1 MILRSLVVGAL
12 VLVSC
17 GTLKDDGHSGAL
29 GGSNATA
36 APTQTAGRPVGVP
49 ASGDIRVTD
58 DFGGWSIDRP
68 ATWFDMPQ
76 AMHGVAVRNLAFG
89 LNDFPPPPGSVG
101 LSLRLEPVHP
111 GEEGLDLET
120 FASRRV
126 WTATCAACRK
136 ILERGDLSIAGEPAK
151 FFSVYQNQPSPLEQ
165 FEPHLYWLVRSP
177 FFADRVLVVTGGPTT
192 SPGREQLERIVAT
205 VQFFR
210 PAAPILAPTRTKAEV
225 IASISGPGRTITRSE
240 AKLMLYRD
248 FERTYNDVLRAA
260 SGGPTAVYAAI
271 DPDTLVWVVAF
282 TGSGFTP
289 MKGGPP
295 GLGGATRTPTPWSW
309 GISVVP
315 AREPYGWGGPSM
327 GGPEA
332 TWPAWFDQLVD
343 RGT

>member
-111 GEEGLDLET
+111 GEERLDLEA
-120 FASRRV
+120 FADRRV
-126 WTATCAACRK
+126 WIATCAACRK
-136 ILERGDLSIAGEPAK
+136 ILERDDLTIAGEPAK